1 LLTLIIQNFCIFLG
15 TVFIYIGVMRFL
27 GKEVNSKIIF
37 SVSTVFIIA
46 IAYFVYVDN
55 SAFMRTVI
63 FHSAIA
69 GTSLWTAYVL
79 FVHKMPSITASAN
92 FNAVVFLVHGAFFTY
107 RTGMILTGAPV
118 DDIFRPTL
126 HNYLPVMDALI
137 VGLLCTYGFIIMLN
151 QRLDAERKEAYEALR
166 ESELFNRGL
175 VENLPDYII
184 VYGTD
189 GNILYVNP
197 AAEMAL
203 GYNEKEVGG
212 TSVLSY
218 IAEEHRDKVVS
229 KMKVRMEGHDVPAY
243 ETDIVAKDGHRRP
256 VIAKGTPIRY
266 HGNPAFLAL
275 LIDITDQKR
284 AEAVLQESHDMLE
297 RRVVERTEQ
306 LQELVSVANGLAV
319 RAEAANQ
326 AKSAFLANMS
336 HEIRTPLSGV
346 LGMAGLLLGTSLTER
361 QRNYAEKIKTS
372 GGTLLTVLN
381 DILDF
386 SRIEGG
392 NMAIENI
399 AFSLED
405 LIGNVLSLLGPQA
418 AEKRVE
424 LHAFVAPNVPA
435 ALMGDPQRLTQV
447 INNLLGNAVKFT
459 ERGDIRL
466 EAKILRRT
474 AASVN
479 LEISVQDTGIGMTEE
494 ELSRLFTSFSQADVS
509 TTRRFGGTG
518 LGLAISRQLVE
529 LMGGTI
535 RAESI
540 PGKGSVF
547 TVALLLAVAPGSRRS
562 LQPSPDWQEKRALV
576 VDDNPF
582 ARQSLAELLASWT
595 FQVEAVAS
603 GEEALTAL
611 REAEA
616 KRAPFALCLLDWRMP
631 FMDGIETAGRIRK
644 ESLSRQPK
652 LFLVTAYD
660 KMEARFTA
668 DVDVDI
674 SAFITKPVF
683 PPSLLFRKIQSA
695 FGVSEENV
703 PVKPRTPRDRFTGV
717 RSLVA
722 EDHEINREII
732 VEMLRQSGIEADIA
746 VNGREAVEMVRKQDY
761 DILFMDI
768 QMPEMDG
775 IAATREIRKLGR
787 EGVDRLPIL
796 AMTAHAM
803 AGDREKS
810 LAAGMNDHITKPFD
824 PSELAAA
831 LRRWIPQGK
840 YVSAAEEPDRVS
852 IPQVPGLDVKAG
864 LNRLGGNRAL
874 YLKLLRDFIVEHGE
888 TTAHLLEN
896 LRANLPN
903 EAVELV
909 HAVRGVAG
917 NLGGIDLAEAAAELE
932 KACGAVGSCIPF
944 SLGEPLRLFI
954 DRHEALLTAIGNI
967 LTVEPDVK
975 PARRPEMR
983 SGDVAELRLL
993 LEPLR
998 KALESEEPIPCKAI
1012 MEDLLGR
1019 RWSKKHE
1026 AILAELNRLV
1036 QRLHLADALDI
1047 LNEEFKDIMEKTEEK
1062 GND

>member
-1 LLTLIIQNFCIFLG
+1 MNLDIRTLFLVLGITHMIQAIVFYRQYKINKTHQGVGWWLMWSIVEIAGFAAILLRGIPSIYLLTLIIQNFCIFLG

-392 NMAIENI
+392 KMAIENI

-474 AASVN
+474 AASVD

-494 ELSRLFTSFSQADVS
+494 DLSRVFTAFSQADGS

-518 LGLAISRQLVE
+518 LGLAISLNLVE

-535 RAESI
+535 RAKS
-540 PGKGSVF
+540 
-547 TVALLLAVAPGSRRS
+547 APGNGSTFTIILS
-562 LQPSPDWQEKRALV
+562 FPIAQE
-576 VDDNPF
+576 F
-582 ARQSLAELLASWT
+582 ARTAFPALPINPESTPINPVTPARPEVPPGDFAELM
-595 FQVEAVAS
+595 
-603 GEEALTAL
+603 
-611 REAEA
+611 
-616 KRAPFALCLLDWRMP
+616 PLLD
-631 FMDGIETAGRIRK
+631 D
-644 ESLSRQPK
+644 
-652 LFLVTAYD
+652 
-660 KMEARFTA
+660 
-668 DVDVDI
+668 
-674 SAFITKPVF
+674 
-683 PPSLLFRKIQSA
+683 
-695 FGVSEENV
+695 
-703 PVKPRTPRDRFTGV
+703 
-717 RSLVA
+717 
-722 EDHEINREII
+722 
-732 VEMLRQSGIEADIA
+732 
-746 VNGREAVEMVRKQDY
+746 
-761 DILFMDI
+761 
-768 QMPEMDG
+768 
-775 IAATREIRKLGR
+775 
-787 EGVDRLPIL
+787 
-796 AMTAHAM
+796 
-803 AGDREKS
+803 
-810 LAAGMNDHITKPFD
+810 
-824 PSELAAA
+824 
-831 LRRWIPQGK
+831 
-840 YVSAAEEPDRVS
+840 
-852 IPQVPGLDVKAG
+852 
-864 LNRLGGNRAL
+864 
-874 YLKLLRDFIVEHGE
+874 
-888 TTAHLLEN
+888 
-896 LRANLPN
+896 
-903 EAVELV
+903 
-909 HAVRGVAG
+909 
-917 NLGGIDLAEAAAELE
+917 
-932 KACGAVGSCIPF
+932 
-944 SLGEPLRLFI
+944 
-954 DRHEALLTAIGNI
+954 
-967 LTVEPDVK
+967 
-975 PARRPEMR
+975 
-983 SGDVAELRLL
+983 
-993 LEPLR
+993 LR
-998 KALESEEPIPCKAI
+998 KALASDEPLPCKEI
-1012 MEDLLGR
+1012 MTTLL
-1019 RWSKKHE
+1019 KKSWPE
-1026 AILAELNRLV
+1026 EQEILLLEVNRLV
-1036 QRLHLADALDI
+1036 RSYRLQEALDLLSDGKKASDRPLI
-1047 LNEEFKDIMEKTEEK
+1047 NMLT
-1062 GND
+1062 